1 MDLMIDC
8 IPSFGD
14 KLNEMLEDDL
24 KALYTSS
31 SSSPSCFDDDQFPGS
46 NFFDDLFPSSC
57 NQSSLNV
64 DPFSST
70 LNSFDDTYNSII
82 NSSSLNSSHCSYQ
95 SSPLSSACISTVS
108 SSAPSPLSLSASS
121 CSLTAALAST
131 NFHAGSN
138 CSSNQSSPICLSP
151 NQFNTYGLDD
161 FTLNTNSSGQN
172 HSQSKYIQDGFAAN
186 NYSLYSVVNPMD
198 INRNYAVENNAN
210 KSLTSSN
217 SVSKGVQLPSVV
229 NVNRLGQGVINKAGL
244 DLNENQHNK
253 RCKFSHNQLNV
264 IKQEP
269 INSDGESSHSNESDS
284 NSNFSNSNCN
294 FKNSDYQPK
303 KVIIATKFEPLFN
316 INTPG
321 TQVTSSHGVSNGS
334 ILLNNSQISVIKIP
348 NKEEA
353 KNLQMPI
360 NLPASNQLLASKND
374 NPPNTK
380 TIIQYNKL
388 INGNSN
394 PTIKQIKNRQNSTSS
409 QNGTNNQNGSVQV
422 LRSDGKVIF
431 LFSLCNFF
439 DKMTN

>member
-1 MDLMIDC
+1 MDLMIDY

-31 SSSPSCFDDDQFPGS
+31 SSSPSCFEDDQFPGS
-46 NFFDDLFPSSC
+46 NFFDDLFLSSC

-64 DPFSST
+64 DPLSST

-82 NSSSLNSSHCSYQ
+82 NSCSLNSSQGSYQ

-121 CSLTAALAST
+121 SSLTAALAST
-131 NFHAGSN
+131 NFHTGSN
-138 CSSNQSSPICLSP
+138 CSSNQSSPVCLSP

-161 FTLNTNSSGQN
+161 FTLNTNSSSQN
-172 HSQSKYIQDGFAAN
+172 QTQSKYIQDGFSPS

-198 INRNYAVENNAN
+198 INRNYAVENISN
-210 KSLTSSN
+210 KCMN
-217 SVSKGVQLPSVV
+217 NISKVVQLPSVV
-229 NVNRLGQGVINKAGL
+229 NSNRLSQAVVNKTGF
-244 DLNENQHNK
+244 DLNENQQNK
-253 RCKFSHNQLNV
+253 RCKFSHNQFNV

-294 FKNSDYQPK
+294 LKNSDYQPK
-303 KVIIATKFEPLFN
+303 KVIIATKFEPLYN

-321 TQVTSSHGVSNGS
+321 TQVTPSHGVSNGS
-334 ILLNNSQISVIKIP
+334 ILLNNSQISMIKIP
-348 NKEEA
+348 KEEA

-360 NLPASNQLLASKND
+360 NLPASNQLLASKTD

-380 TIIQYNKL
+380 TIIQYSKL
-388 INGNSN
+388 VNGNSN
-394 PTIKQIKNRQNSTSS
+394 QTIKQIKNRQNSTSS
-409 QNGTNNQNGSVQV
+409 QNGTSNQNGSVQV
-422 LRSDGKVIF
+422 LRSDGKVNSNFI
-431 LFSLCNFF
+431 LF
-439 DKMTN
+439 